1 MKPSIHQRSDGHEK
15 NGDDE
20 KTELTQPAWKRLGE
34 CQEISFLFQDWPW
47 NCVTHRVRVLSS
59 WSSSKYGYGQPD
71 SVFDCNYIISYCTC
85 RTSSMFRKAP
95 GQRR

>member
-1 MKPSIHQRSDGHEK
+1 MHQRSDGHEK

-59 WSSSKYGYGQPD
+59 WISKKDDQ
-71 SVFDCNYIISYCTC
+71 
-85 RTSSMFRKAP
+85 A
-95 GQRR
+95 